1 MTHLAWR
8 TRVKAPP
15 AHQSAVRLLVPNGKG
30 PGTSLEAGRMELE
43 GHFSPRPKSHR
54 SHIAT
59 LQVSDLDHAV
69 RIFAFEEP
77 RGLHR
82 VVLSVAVSA
91 RRAVDPNFE
100 LSASHR

>member
-1 MTHLAWR
+1 MSDTFW
-8 TRVKAPP
+8 P
-15 AHQSAVRLLVPNGKG
+15 QSDRGNVF
-30 PGTSLEAGRMELE
+30 TS
-43 GHFSPRPKSHR
+43 
-54 SHIAT
+54 
-59 LQVSDLDHAV
+59 QVFDLDHAV

-82 VVLSVAVSA
+82 EVLSVAVSA